1 MTLARFLTDTAED
14 IDLAA
19 QTLAAGE
26 LLGLPTETVYGLAAD
41 ALQASAVAQV
51 FQRKG
56 RPADHPLIVHVG
68 ETSQVFDFASK
79 VPDFALALMQAFWPG
94 PLTLIL
100 PRLPGVAE
108 AAAGGHPTIALRCPS
123 HPLAQKV
130 LQKANVL
137 GVKGVAAPS
146 ANLFGRVSPTT
157 ALHVRE
163 AFANLMVIDGGPC
176 QVGIESAIVD
186 ASQGEP
192 MLLRPG
198 MLTVAA
204 LSAVAGREVR
214 PIGKPKEASPLH
226 AVPAAPGLLPSHYAP
241 RARVRLMDAADIA
254 SMAPSFQGA
263 LAVWAREPLALP
275 AHVHVKT
282 MPSQAA
288 DCAHALFADLRLLD
302 AQRVEE
308 IWVQTPPDGD
318 AWAGVHDRLQRAAA

>member
-1 MTLARFLTDTAED
+1 MTESATT
-14 IDLAA
+14 IAA
-19 QTLAAGE
+19 ASRALGDGE
-26 LLGLPTETVYGLAAD
+26 LVAFPTETVYGLAAD

-163 AFANLMVIDGGPC
+163 AFAHLTVIDGGPC
-176 QVGIESAIVD
+176 QVGIESVIVD

-198 MLTVAA
+198 MLTLAA

-226 AVPAAPGLLPSHYAP
+226 AVPAAPGLLASHYAP
-241 RARVRLMDAADIA
+241 RARVRLMNAADIA

>member
-1 MTLARFLTDTAED
+1 
-14 IDLAA
+14 
-19 QTLAAGE
+19 
-26 LLGLPTETVYGLAAD
+26 
-41 ALQASAVAQV
+41 
-51 FQRKG
+51 
-56 RPADHPLIVHVG
+56 
-68 ETSQVFDFASK
+68 
-79 VPDFALALMQAFWPG
+79 
-94 PLTLIL
+94 
-100 PRLPGVAE
+100 
-108 AAAGGHPTIALRCPS
+108 
-123 HPLAQKV
+123 
-130 LQKANVL
+130 
-137 GVKGVAAPS
+137 
-146 ANLFGRVSPTT
+146 
-157 ALHVRE
+157 
-163 AFANLMVIDGGPC
+163 
-176 QVGIESAIVD
+176 VGIESAIVD